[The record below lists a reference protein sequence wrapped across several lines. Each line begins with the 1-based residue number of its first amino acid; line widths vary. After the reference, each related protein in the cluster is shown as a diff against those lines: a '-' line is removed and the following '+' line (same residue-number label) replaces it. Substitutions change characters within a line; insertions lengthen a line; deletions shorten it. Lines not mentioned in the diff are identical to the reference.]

1 MNFEIYCDE
10 SSHEALTQK
19 EAHSYVVIGGIWLPA
34 DQRQMLKEGL
44 KAIQLKHGIHGEM
57 KWRKLSPAYFNFYQ
71 DIVDFFFKADYIRF
85 RAILVEADKV
95 DNIKFNSNRLKLL
108 TAFSFAF
115 TEICLTMLFLKVMIG
130 RKKINLNCHFRVV
143 KECFG

>member
-19 EAHSYVVIGGIWLPA
+19 EAHSYIVVGGIWLPA

-71 DIVDFFFKADYIRF
+71 DVVDFFFKADYIRF
-85 RAILVEADKV
+85 RAILVESDKV
-95 DNIKFNSNRLKLL
+95 NNIKFNSNDNELSFYKLA
-108 TAFSFAF
+108 T
-115 TEICLTMLFLKVMIG
+115 
-130 RKKINLNCHFRVV
+130 
-143 KECFG
+143 